1 MIFPPSAGSA
11 RTSSTTRAGGVS
23 STAGGSSTE
32 VSMVGNE
39 GLVGIPGLLGGECS
53 TNQALMQSTGHVYT
67 LSALRL
73 RTEFNDNSEMRR
85 LLLRYVQAI
94 LTDVAQLAVC
104 NRRHTIEQQ
113 LCRWLLSCMDRLGGN
128 QLLVTQESIA
138 NLLGVRRPGVT
149 EAASKLQEL
158 GAIEYKRGHMTVLDR
173 SKLEKLSC
181 ECYAIVKTETDR
193 IAAF

>member
-1 MIFPPSAGSA
+1 MHKDW
-11 RTSSTTRAGGVS
+11 V
-23 STAGGSSTE
+23 
-32 VSMVGNE
+32 V
-39 GLVGIPGLLGGECS
+39 LVEDQLQPGLLGGECG